1 MVPRRV
7 RCSELPAATDW
18 PTTMQCLALRT
29 LRLLQLPL
37 LVGLLAWPAC
47 AEPAA
52 TNDQRRTILVVGDS
66 ISASYGMAMEEG
78 WVNLLRQKLAG
89 SARVVNA
96 SITGDTTA
104 GGLARLP
111 KTLAVHRPDVVVIEL
126 GGNDG
131 LRGYPLRHIRENL
144 LAMTREVTAVGA
156 KPVLAGMRLPPSYGR
171 YAESFHR
178 IYFDIA
184 AALNV
189 PLVPFLLEGVA
200 TDEELMQRDG
210 IHPSADA
217 QPMLLDNL
225 WPVLAQVL
233 D

>member
-1 MVPRRV
+1 MHCLSRRS
-7 RCSELPAATDW
+7 RR
-18 PTTMQCLALRT
+18 LAQ
-29 LRLLQLPL
+29 LL
-37 LVGLLAWPAC
+37 LLAGSVAC
-47 AEPAA
+47 PLGAEPSAA
-52 TNDQRRTILVVGDS
+52 DDDRRTILVVGDS
-66 ISASYGMAMEEG
+66 ISAGYGMAMEEG

-131 LRGYPLRHIRENL
+131 LRGYPIRHIRENL
-144 LAMTREVTAVGA
+144 LAMARAVAAAGA

-178 IYFDIA
+178 IYFDVA
-184 AALNV
+184 AALDV

-200 TDEELMQRDG
+200 TDEALMQRDG
-210 IHPSADA
+210 IHPGAEA

-225 WPVLAQVL
+225 WPVLAEAL
-233 D
+233 R

>member
-1 MVPRRV
+1 MHCLSRRS
-7 RCSELPAATDW
+7 RW
-18 PTTMQCLALRT
+18 LAQ
-29 LRLLQLPL
+29 LL
-37 LVGLLAWPAC
+37 LLAGSVAC
-47 AEPAA
+47 PLGAEPAA
-52 TNDQRRTILVVGDS
+52 ADDDRRTILVVGDS
-66 ISASYGMAMEEG
+66 ISAGYGMAMEEG

-131 LRGYPLRHIRENL
+131 LRGYPIRHIRENL
-144 LAMTREVTAVGA
+144 LAMARAVAAAGA

-178 IYFDIA
+178 IYFDVA
-184 AALNV
+184 ASLDV

-200 TDEELMQRDG
+200 TDEALMQRDG
-210 IHPSADA
+210 IHPGAEA

-225 WPVLAQVL
+225 WPVLAEAL
-233 D
+233 R

>member
-1 MVPRRV
+1 MHCLSRRSH
-7 RCSELPAATDW
+7 R
-18 PTTMQCLALRT
+18 LAQ
-29 LRLLQLPL
+29 LL
-37 LVGLLAWPAC
+37 LLAGSVAC
-47 AEPAA
+47 PLGAEPAA
-52 TNDQRRTILVVGDS
+52 ADDDRRTILVVGDS
-66 ISASYGMAMEEG
+66 ISAGYGMAMEEG

-131 LRGYPLRHIRENL
+131 LRGYPIRHIRENL
-144 LAMTREVTAVGA
+144 LAMARAVAAAGA

-178 IYFDIA
+178 IYFDVA
-184 AALNV
+184 AALDV

-200 TDEELMQRDG
+200 TDEALMQRDG
-210 IHPSADA
+210 IHPGAEA

-225 WPVLAQVL
+225 WPVLAEAL
-233 D
+233 R